1 MEFYSPETSCFC
13 IMNGM
18 GITSNRWRWTT
29 TLVQVL
35 FCPSVLDHLD
45 RWCGDNRYHVISFKV
60 CIINHS
66 CFLILRGSHCQ
77 IIHLFMI
84 ALLPFFLECENKN
97 WPCFGFQALL
107 FECLVWKCSFSWGE
121 SAMNKN
127 VEQWVCESMLTIID
141 WTWLNN
147 HAAFRFTKTVHIMVT
162 SWLNH
167 EIWRL
172 EQNWE
177 VWLETHSQHHKA
189 LPSTPVFF
197 FSVPGHVSPFLYCS
211 NDRGMVFERTA
222 STSHV
227 CVCRVLE
234 PMTGKILP
242 LAQETVPKYVAF
254 LSHRGTPVVIHSSS
268 SGVCG
273 DCSWASKVLHGSSL
287 FRVFTMAFCCDRTP
301 KGQVLHLRGGCL
313 VWDIPGW
320 GTHRSWQTDSASRL
334 QA

>member
-1 MEFYSPETSCFC
+1 
-13 IMNGM
+13 
-18 GITSNRWRWTT
+18 
-29 TLVQVL
+29 
-35 FCPSVLDHLD
+35 
-45 RWCGDNRYHVISFKV
+45 
-60 CIINHS
+60 
-66 CFLILRGSHCQ
+66 
-77 IIHLFMI
+77 
-84 ALLPFFLECENKN
+84 
-97 WPCFGFQALL
+97 
-107 FECLVWKCSFSWGE
+107 
-121 SAMNKN
+121 MNKN

-254 LSHRGTPVVIHSSS
+254 LSHRGTPVVIHFSGIFPWNKPSSYW
-268 SGVCG
+268 GTRMTMETPIGGRWWTCLRVCSIVG
-273 DCSWASKVLHGSSL
+273 FLFFFVFWCLWWLLLGFKGSSWFFL
-287 FRVFTMAFCCDRTP
+287 VSRIHHGF
-301 KGQVLHLRGGCL
+301 LLR
-313 VWDIPGW
+313 
-320 GTHRSWQTDSASRL
+320 
-334 QA
+334 